1 MLTVTLPD
9 GRSAFARGVV
19 DGLPAFGWG
28 SAPAGLLTR
37 RQLAAERLR
46 PVGDPV
52 ALIIWG
58 RARSDGRPARW
69 AARPAGPPG
78 PPGPLGRPA
87 RWAALFPVDQ
97 AADKRPCTPGM
108 RAAIGAALAARR
120 VCQLCGPIDHYTR
133 SGLCSAC
140 FVIAGPTKPSTAA

>member
-52 ALIIWG
+52 ALIVWG
-58 RARSDGRPARW
+58 RARSD
-69 AARPAGPPG
+69 
-78 PPGPLGRPA
+78 GRPA

-120 VCQLCGPIDHYTR
+120 VCQICGPVDHYTR
-133 SGLCSAC
+133 SGLCSEC
-140 FVIAGPTKPSTAA
+140 FVIAGPTKPNTEIARSAA